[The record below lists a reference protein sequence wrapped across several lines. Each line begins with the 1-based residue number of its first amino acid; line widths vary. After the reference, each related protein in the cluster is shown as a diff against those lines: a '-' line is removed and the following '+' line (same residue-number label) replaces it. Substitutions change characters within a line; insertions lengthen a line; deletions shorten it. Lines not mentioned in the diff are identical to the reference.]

1 MVLLAGRRCHACVAL
16 CMVLASLLL
25 TDSYLVSQQQGGRRM
40 AVSILNLVGDVCFLL
55 ILRYVAVWVGAEAR
69 TPRRAYASILWF
81 LYVFVL
87 EIKLYFVCQNYR
99 GEASTLSPSS
109 PSSSSSSSSSAATS
123 SAVADD
129 TGLGRKLLTLFLSVC
144 VPGLY
149 VILVAVDRLDCLDTD
164 GSSSLDDDDDD
175 EDDRD
180 DSNVDGNGCSTVDRD
195 RADEDDEAS
204 GAGRCTRSQDAALS
218 GDPQPPP
225 ASPEEEEE
233 AAAAERRRERR
244 NRQRRRAAAAPPRG
258 PPPRAAHERAL
269 AEALSCL
276 LLQRKEEVRS
286 HVFVVALDLLDVL
299 DVQAGL
305 WESRAAAP
313 GRSSAVPAFGSSSSS
328 SFSSSSSSSLPPLWA
343 ENLTFFYCYIL
354 LLVLPCVSLSELG
367 SLLDRGTTLYPAL
380 SLITIN
386 VVAVFVRAVTLVLY
400 AGASVSTIFIGK
412 NILALM
418 LKTCSLLE
426 FVRQV
431 PDGAQQQQ
439 QLPPALVMGGG
450 GGCGGGGNMATGAA
464 IAELQLVTTHRQLS
478 HEPLVA
484 HIHQQVP
491 NSCLGDDAALTAA
504 GAAAAFSFNS
514 LHRGD
519 GVAEASGQR
528 TLPLNLPTQNRSLMP
543 ADVS

>member
-99 GEASTLSPSS
+99 GEASTLSR
-109 PSSSSSSSSSAATS
+109 
-123 SAVADD
+123 
-129 TGLGRKLLTLFLSVC
+129 LGRKLLTLFLSVC

-164 GSSSLDDDDDD
+164 GSSS
-175 EDDRD
+175 
-180 DSNVDGNGCSTVDRD
+180 
-195 RADEDDEAS
+195 
-204 GAGRCTRSQDAALS
+204 
-218 GDPQPPP
+218 
-225 ASPEEEEE
+225 
-233 AAAAERRRERR
+233 
-244 NRQRRRAAAAPPRG
+244 
-258 PPPRAAHERAL
+258 
-269 AEALSCL
+269 
-276 LLQRKEEVRS
+276 RKEEVRS

-305 WESRAAAP
+305 WESRA
-313 GRSSAVPAFGSSSSS
+313 
-328 SFSSSSSSSLPPLWA
+328 SLPPLWA

-431 PDGAQQQQ
+431 PDGAQ
-439 QLPPALVMGGG
+439 
-450 GGCGGGGNMATGAA
+450 
-464 IAELQLVTTHRQLS
+464 
-478 HEPLVA
+478 
-484 HIHQQVP
+484 
-491 NSCLGDDAALTAA
+491 
-504 GAAAAFSFNS
+504 
-514 LHRGD
+514 
-519 GVAEASGQR
+519 
-528 TLPLNLPTQNRSLMP
+528 
-543 ADVS
+543 